1 MKTLIVTGGN
11 IEKELLLKTINE
23 TKNETKFENII
34 AVDNGLKILNE
45 INIKPNH
52 IVGDFDTVKSEILDL
67 YKEDTSIKIHK
78 FNPIKDNTDTDIA
91 IRLAVEFKSDEIIIL
106 GAIGTRVDHLLG
118 NIHVLKYAL
127 DSNIKC
133 KIIDENNEIQLIDKT
148 TIIKKKDITKKY
160 ISLIP
165 LTEKVEH
172 INLKGFKYELK
183 NGTLAMGSSLGISN
197 EISKEEAIIEFDNG
211 ILIMI
216 NSKD

>member
-11 IEKELLLKTINE
+11 IEKEFLVKTIKEREFE
-23 TKNETKFENII
+23 TII

-67 YKEDTSIKIHK
+67 YKSDTSIKIHR

-91 IRLAVEFKSDEIIIL
+91 IRLAVELKSDEIIIL
-106 GAIGTRVDHLLG
+106 GAIGTRIDHLLG

-127 DSNIKC
+127 DNNIEC
-133 KIIDENNEIQLIDKT
+133 KIIDENNEIQLINKT
-148 TIIKKKDITKKY
+148 TIIKKKEITKKY

-165 LTEKVEH
+165 LTEKVEN
-172 INLKGFKYELK
+172 INLKGFKYELE
-183 NGTLAMGSSLGISN
+183 NGTLTMGSSLGISN
-197 EISKEEAIIEFDNG
+197 EVIAEEAIIEFNNG

>member
-11 IEKELLLKTINE
+11 IEKEFLLKTIKE
-23 TKNETKFENII
+23 IKFETII
-34 AVDNGLKILNE
+34 AVDNGLKILNQ
-45 INIKPNH
+45 INVNPQH
-52 IVGDFDTVKSEILDL
+52 IVGDFDTVKSEILDR
-67 YKEDTSIKIHK
+67 YKENTSIKIHK

-91 IRLAVEFKSDEIIIL
+91 IRLAIGLKSDEITII
-106 GAIGTRVDHLLG
+106 GAIGTRIDHLLA

-127 DSNIKC
+127 DSNVEC

-148 TIIKKKDITKKY
+148 TIIKNKDIAKKY

-172 INLKGFKYELK
+172 INLKGFKYELN
-183 NGTLAMGSSLGISN
+183 NGTLTMGSSLGISN

>member
-1 MKTLIVTGGN
+1 
-11 IEKELLLKTINE
+11 
-23 TKNETKFENII
+23 
-34 AVDNGLKILNE
+34 
-45 INIKPNH
+45 
-52 IVGDFDTVKSEILDL
+52 
-67 YKEDTSIKIHK
+67 
-78 FNPIKDNTDTDIA
+78 
-91 IRLAVEFKSDEIIIL
+91 AVELKSDEIIIL
-106 GAIGTRVDHLLG
+106 GAIGTRIDHLLG

-183 NGTLAMGSSLGISN
+183 NGALTMGSSLGISN
-197 EISKEEAIIEFDNG
+197 EISKEEAIIEFGDG
-211 ILIMI
+211 ILIII

>member
-148 TIIKKKDITKKY
+148 TIIKNKDIAKKY

-172 INLKGFKYELK
+172 INLKGFKYELN
-183 NGTLAMGSSLGISN
+183 NGTLTMGSSLGISN

>member
-172 INLKGFKYELK
+172 INLKGFKYELN
-183 NGTLAMGSSLGISN
+183 NGTLTMGSSLGISN

>member
-1 MKTLIVTGGN
+1 MKALIVTGGKL
-11 IEKELLLKTINE
+11 EKEFLLKTIKE
-23 TKNETKFENII
+23 REFEIII

-45 INIKPNH
+45 ININPQH
-52 IVGDFDTVKSEILDL
+52 IVGDFDTVKREILEK
-67 YKEDTSIKIHK
+67 YKENKSIKIHE

-91 IRLAVEFKSDEIIIL
+91 IRLAIELKSGEITII
-106 GAIGTRVDHLLG
+106 GGIGTRIDHVLG

-133 KIIDENNEIQLIDKT
+133 KIIDENNEIQLINKT
-148 TIIKKKDITKKY
+148 TILKKKDITKKY

>member
-1 MKTLIVTGGN
+1 MKALIVTGGKL
-11 IEKELLLKTINE
+11 EKEFLLKTIKE
-23 TKNETKFENII
+23 REFEIII

-45 INIKPNH
+45 ININPQH
-52 IVGDFDTVKSEILDL
+52 IVGDFDTVKREILEK
-67 YKEDTSIKIHK
+67 YKENKSIKIHE

-91 IRLAVEFKSDEIIIL
+91 IKLAIELKSDEITII
-106 GAIGTRVDHLLG
+106 GGIGTRIDHVLG

-133 KIIDENNEIQLIDKT
+133 KIIDENNEIQLINKT
-148 TIIKKKDITKKY
+148 TILKKKDITKKY

-165 LTEKVEH
+165 LTEKVEN

-183 NGTLAMGSSLGISN
+183 NGTLTIGSSLGISN
-197 EISKEEAIIEFDNG
+197 EISKQEAIIEFDNG

>member
-11 IEKELLLKTINE
+11 IEKKFLLKTINE
-23 TKNETKFENII
+23 SEFETII

-45 INIKPNH
+45 IKVNPQH

-67 YKEDTSIKIHK
+67 YKADTSIKIHK

-91 IRLAVEFKSDEIIIL
+91 IRLAVELKSDEIIIL
-106 GAIGTRVDHLLG
+106 GAIGTRIDHLLG

-183 NGTLAMGSSLGISN
+183 NGALTMGSSLGISN
-197 EISKEEAIIEFDNG
+197 EISKEEAIIEFGDG
-211 ILIMI
+211 ILIII

>member
-1 MKTLIVTGGN
+1 MKALIVTGGKL
-11 IEKELLLKTINE
+11 EKEFLLKTIKE
-23 TKNETKFENII
+23 REFEIII

-45 INIKPNH
+45 ININPQH
-52 IVGDFDTVKSEILDL
+52 IVGDFDTVKREILEK
-67 YKEDTSIKIHK
+67 YKENKSIKIHE

-91 IRLAVEFKSDEIIIL
+91 IKLAIELKSDEITII
-106 GAIGTRVDHLLG
+106 GGIGTRIDHVLG

-133 KIIDENNEIQLIDKT
+133 KIIDENNEIQLINKT
-148 TIIKKKDITKKY
+148 TILKKKDITKKY

-165 LTEKVEH
+165 LTEKVEN

-183 NGTLAMGSSLGISN
+183 NGTLTIGSSLGISN
-197 EISKEEAIIEFDNG
+197 EISKEEAIIEFGNG

>member
-11 IEKELLLKTINE
+11 IEKEFLLKTIKESEFE
-23 TKNETKFENII
+23 TII
-34 AVDNGLKILNE
+34 AVDNGLKILSE
-45 INIKPNH
+45 IKVNPQH
-52 IVGDFDTVKSEILDL
+52 IVGDFDTVKREILEK
-67 YKEDTSIKIHK
+67 YKENTSIKIHK

-91 IRLAVEFKSDEIIIL
+91 IRLAVELKSDEIIIL
-106 GAIGTRVDHLLG
+106 GAIGTRIDHLLG

-148 TIIKKKDITKKY
+148 TILKKKDMTKKY

-165 LTEKVEH
+165 LTEKVEN

-183 NGTLAMGSSLGISN
+183 NGTLTIGSSLGISN

>member
-11 IEKELLLKTINE
+11 IEKEFLLKTIKEREFE
-23 TKNETKFENII
+23 TII
-34 AVDNGLKILNE
+34 AVDNGLKALNE
-45 INIKPNH
+45 ININPQH
-52 IVGDFDTVKSEILDL
+52 IVGDFDTVKSEILDK
-67 YKEDTSIKIHK
+67 YKENKSIKIHE

-91 IRLAVEFKSDEIIIL
+91 IRLAIELNSDEITII
-106 GAIGTRVDHLLG
+106 GGIGTRIDHVLG
-118 NIHVLKYAL
+118 NIQVLKYAL
-127 DSNIKC
+127 DSNIEC

-165 LTEKVEH
+165 LTEKVEN

-183 NGTLAMGSSLGISN
+183 NGTLTIGSSLGISN

>member
-1 MKTLIVTGGN
+1 MKTLIVTGGKL
-11 IEKELLLKTINE
+11 EKEFLLKTIKESEFE
-23 TKNETKFENII
+23 TII
-34 AVDNGLKILNE
+34 AVDNGLKILSE
-45 INIKPNH
+45 IKVNPQH
-52 IVGDFDTVKSEILDL
+52 IVGDFDTVKREILEK
-67 YKEDTSIKIHK
+67 YKENTSIKIHK

-91 IRLAVEFKSDEIIIL
+91 IRLAVELKSDEIIIL
-106 GAIGTRVDHLLG
+106 GAIGTRIDHLLG

-148 TIIKKKDITKKY
+148 TILKKKDMTKKY

-165 LTEKVEH
+165 LTEKVEN

-183 NGTLAMGSSLGISN
+183 NGTLTIGSSLGISN
-197 EISKEEAIIEFDNG
+197 EISKQEAIIEFDNG

>member
-1 MKTLIVTGGN
+1 MKTLIVTGGKL
-11 IEKELLLKTINE
+11 EKEFLLKTIKESEFE
-23 TKNETKFENII
+23 TII
-34 AVDNGLKILNE
+34 AVDNGLKILSE
-45 INIKPNH
+45 IKVNPQH
-52 IVGDFDTVKSEILDL
+52 IVGDFDTVKREILE
-67 YKEDTSIKIHK
+67 KNKKNKSIKIHE

-91 IRLAVEFKSDEIIIL
+91 IRLAIELKSDEITII
-106 GAIGTRVDHLLG
+106 GAIGTRIDHVLG
-118 NIHVLKYAL
+118 NIQVLKYAL
-127 DSNIKC
+127 DSNIEC

-183 NGTLAMGSSLGISN
+183 NGTLTIGSSLGISN

>member
-1 MKTLIVTGGN
+1 MKTLIITGGN
-11 IEKELLLKTINE
+11 IEKEFLVKTIKEREFE
-23 TKNETKFENII
+23 TII

-45 INIKPNH
+45 VNIKPNH

-67 YKEDTSIKIHK
+67 YKADTSIKIHR

-91 IRLAVEFKSDEIIIL
+91 IRLAVELKSDEIIIL
-106 GAIGTRVDHLLG
+106 GAIGTRIDHLLG

-127 DSNIKC
+127 DSNMEC
-133 KIIDENNEIQLIDKT
+133 KIIDENNEIQLINKT
-148 TIIKKKDITKKY
+148 TIIKKKEITKKY

-165 LTEKVEH
+165 LTEKVEN
-172 INLKGFKYELK
+172 INLKGFKYELE
-183 NGTLAMGSSLGISN
+183 NGTLTMGSSLGISN
-197 EISKEEAIIEFDNG
+197 EVIAEEAIIEFNNG